1 MITGPNYEPTSIMV
15 GSIYGLALIMA
26 GINYGPALIM
36 AGSIN
41 GLFMK
46 MAGHNKTAKV
56 LVLMPL
62 SDDLLKLRDLEFL
75 IQDL

>member
-1 MITGPNYEPTSIMV
+1 MIAGPNYEPTPILV
-15 GSIYGLALIMA
+15 GSIYGPALIMA
-26 GINYGPALIM
+26 DSIFGPALIM

>member
-1 MITGPNYEPTSIMV
+1 
-15 GSIYGLALIMA
+15 
-26 GINYGPALIM
+26 M